1 MNLVLLVEFGEKVNA
16 KKIGLT
22 PSRLKEDQKAVRK
35 KIWGTLRKLVRPP
48 LQNTDN
54 DWVKGMRY
62 GDAR

>member
-1 MNLVLLVEFGEKVNA
+1 VNA

-35 KIWGTLRKLVRPP
+35 KIWGTLKKLVRPP